1 MKKINIIKSNE
12 EYNRIIKN
20 IKPYKTKAFLIFIEK
35 KEQEK
40 YKFGF
45 SISKKIGKAVI
56 RNKIKRQLKNILD
69 QNIYENNFNCI
80 IMVRKGFFDLNFIE
94 MANSLNDVLIKFNV
108 IKENKCAKK
117 YNKSNNID
125 INGI

>member
-35 KEQEK
+35 KEPEK

-45 SISKKIGKAVI
+45 SVSKKIGKAVI

-94 MANSLNDVLIKFNV
+94 IVNSLNDVLIKFNL

>member
-20 IKPYKTKAFLIFIEK
+20 IKPYRNKEFLVFVEKIKTDR
-35 KEQEK
+35 
-40 YKFGF
+40 YRFGF
-45 SISKKIGKAVI
+45 SVSKKIGKAVV

-80 IMVRKGFFDLNFIE
+80 IMVRKGILDLDFLEIRK
-94 MANSLNDVLIKFNV
+94 SLNDILLKLKI
-108 IKENKCAKK
+108 IKEKK
-117 YNKSNNID
+117 SEE
-125 INGI
+125 

>member
-20 IKPYKTKAFLIFIEK
+20 IKPYRNKEFLVFFEKIKTDR
-35 KEQEK
+35 
-40 YKFGF
+40 YRFGF
-45 SISKKIGKAVI
+45 SVSKKIGKAVV

-80 IMVRKGFFDLNFIE
+80 IMVRKGILDLDFLEISK
-94 MANSLNDVLIKFNV
+94 SLNDILLKLKI
-108 IKENKCAKK
+108 IKEKK
-117 YNKSNNID
+117 SEE
-125 INGI
+125 

>member
-20 IKPYKTKAFLIFIEK
+20 IKPYRTKEFLIFVEK
-35 KEQEK
+35 LKTDK

-45 SISKKIGKAVI
+45 SISKKIGKAVT

-80 IMVRKGFFDLNFIE
+80 IMVRKDILELDYLSINK
-94 MANSLNDVLIKFNV
+94 SLNDILLKLGI
-108 IKENKCAKK
+108 IKENKSEK
-117 YNKSNNID
+117 
-125 INGI
+125 

>member
-12 EYNRIIKN
+12 EYNRIIQN
-20 IKPYKTKAFLIFIEK
+20 IKPYRTKEFLIFVEK
-35 KEQEK
+35 VKTDK

-45 SISKKIGKAVI
+45 SISKKIGKAVT

-80 IMVRKGFFDLNFIE
+80 IMVRKGILDLDYLSINK
-94 MANSLNDVLIKFNV
+94 SLNDILLKLSI
-108 IKENKCAKK
+108 IKENKSEK
-117 YNKSNNID
+117 
-125 INGI
+125 

>member
-20 IKPYKTKAFLIFIEK
+20 IKPYHTKEFLIFVEK
-35 KEQEK
+35 KSTDK
-40 YKFGF
+40 YRFGF

-69 QNIYENNFNCI
+69 QNSYENNFNCI
-80 IMVRKGFFDLNFIE
+80 IMVRKGILDLNFAGI
-94 MANSLNDVLIKFNV
+94 NKSLNEILLKLDL
-108 IKENKCAKK
+108 IKENK
-117 YNKSNNID
+117 SEE
-125 INGI
+125 

>member
-20 IKPYKTKAFLIFIEK
+20 IKPYRTKEFLIFVEK
-35 KEQEK
+35 KSKDK
-40 YKFGF
+40 YRFGF

-69 QNIYENNFNCI
+69 QNSYENNFNCI
-80 IMVRKGFFDLNFIE
+80 IMVRKGILDLNFAEI
-94 MANSLNDVLIKFNV
+94 NKSLNEILLKLDL
-108 IKENKCAKK
+108 IKENK
-117 YNKSNNID
+117 SEE
-125 INGI
+125 